1 MSPGERMAP
10 AIAPTLA
17 PHFCAQ
23 PAQPLSLDH
32 SHRLRRLPRWP
43 FLEIAARFHPLAGP
57 PCRPIGRQGPGFD
70 SPRRDGGRNLFV
82 PPPLQR
88 QALRV
93 NAAPLVSVSSPPPR
107 ARCTLHRPPAPA
119 YPPLE
124 HDRPLLSTT
133 SLLPPRV
140 WQAVVLV
147 GRTNFGSAQGA
158 PPPARPQS
166 RSRSP
171 CTRPPRRLRWRPAH
185 ASCWGRPRTRCARPR
200 RAHAPPLACARRPS
214 FAHGA
219 AARRSRRTTP
229 AAPTTPLLPHAG
241 TPRTT
246 LTPPTSPITHT
257 PLSSHLHPYNP
268 IPPHPSAPIV
278 TSPPSTPAQLPPRSY
293 CGFRVVL

>member
-1 MSPGERMAP
+1 MAP

-88 QALRV
+88 QALLV

-147 GRTNFGSAQGA
+147 GRTKFGSAQGA
-158 PPPARPQS
+158 PPQPGPNPALARPV
-166 RSRSP
+166 R
-171 CTRPPRRLRWRPAH
+171 
-185 ASCWGRPRTRCARPR
+185 
-200 RAHAPPLACARRPS
+200 APPAGYGGGPLMPAA
-214 FAHGA
+214 GA
-219 AARRSRRTTP
+219 APAPVALAR
-229 AAPTTPLLPHAG
+229 AAPTPL
-241 TPRTT
+241 R
-246 LTPPTSPITHT
+246 
-257 PLSSHLHPYNP
+257 
-268 IPPHPSAPIV
+268 
-278 TSPPSTPAQLPPRSY
+278 STPGQAAALTLCSLLFFGLDSVSIQGPSLTAPCGVMAASRAPRRSIQD
-293 CGFRVVL
+293 GAGRR